1 MTSVIKYVAIKYV
14 KNLGFWVMRSH
25 QIIGRQQGELPNLV
39 EFGAAPDLQST
50 PRGMG
55 QAVVGR

>member
-1 MTSVIKYVAIKYV
+1 MSPSN
-14 KNLGFWVMRSH
+14 NLNFGFWVMRSH

-50 PRGMG
+50 PRGTNG
-55 QAVVGR
+55 SSHIEGEGTTD